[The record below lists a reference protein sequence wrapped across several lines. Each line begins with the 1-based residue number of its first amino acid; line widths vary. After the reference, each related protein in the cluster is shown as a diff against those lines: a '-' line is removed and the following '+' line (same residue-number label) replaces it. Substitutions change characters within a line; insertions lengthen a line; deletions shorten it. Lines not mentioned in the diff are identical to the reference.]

1 MLVQAIE
8 ALIGRWKQNTAPF
21 EWTKH
26 EVHQHSNSG
35 HCLKK
40 TTIFSV
46 FILPLD
52 DNSLKRSYVMK
63 RRCSLQTGAV
73 AQKLARLLVFLSFV
87 CSAADVA
94 FADGTGTLESF
105 TGPLRN
111 GLNLIMV
118 FGFIAGCVMVM
129 TGFLNAKRDES
140 WKMTV
145 IYGIGVAGAVALMKA
160 LFAMFGGTASNAVTG
175 F

>member
-1 MLVQAIE
+1 MRGQCSSPMRLVLQKLRG
-8 ALIGRWKQNTAPF
+8 ALVVLFFI
-21 EWTKH
+21 
-26 EVHQHSNSG
+26 
-35 HCLKK
+35 C
-40 TTIFSV
+40 FSV
-46 FILPLD
+46 E
-52 DNSLKRSYVMK
+52 
-63 RRCSLQTGAV
+63 
-73 AQKLARLLVFLSFV
+73 
-87 CSAADVA
+87 VA
-94 FADGTGTLESF
+94 FADGAGSLESF

-129 TGFLNAKRDES
+129 SGFLNAKRDEN

-160 LFAMFGGTASNAVTG
+160 LFAMFGGTAGNAVTG